1 MRRNIIRN
9 LAAMTAIA
17 AGCQISQANEGIKI
31 DYLGVNNT
39 LVRVEK
45 DARYILMPVQE
56 SIEDAT
62 VNVVVDGKID
72 RTIYVRL
79 AKNKVDYTVPL
90 DISKY
95 KGHDVVLNVVTSQS
109 RATVR
114 EAKDDACW
122 KHFALSDTFN
132 TDNREKYRP
141 AFHHSPLYGWM
152 NDPNGMVYKEGMWH
166 LYYQWNPFGSKW
178 QNMTWGHATS
188 KDLLHWE
195 HHNAAIEPNGFGSV
209 FSGSCATDPEN
220 TAGFGNDAI
229 VAMYTSA
236 SVSQVQSLAWST
248 DNGKT
253 FSIYPANPVITLD
266 SEARDPNMFKN
277 PYTGKWTLT
286 LAHALEHE
294 MLVYSSDNMCDWTL
308 ESSFGKGLGAQGGVW
323 ECPDLFELEV
333 EGTGEKKW
341 MLICNINPG
350 GPFGGSAAQ
359 YFIGDFDGRIFT
371 PDKDPKGNVPTK
383 WMDYG
388 KDHYATV
395 SWSDAPAGRRTV
407 IGWMSNW
414 QYAAEVPTQQFRSAN
429 TLPRDLSL
437 FRASDGQVYVKT
449 LPSPE
454 VSDLRGQL
462 LKKSSFK
469 TSRNVRTTA
478 LPTANDGICEIEI
491 EIESVKG
498 APVTLE
504 LSNIKKEKVIIT
516 YDPTAETVA
525 FDRRQSGIVDFSQDF
540 PAVTVAPTLSDS
552 KRVSMRLFVDRSSI
566 ELFDTAGKY
575 VMTNLVFPTEPY
587 TELSVSSDGKAKV
600 NMLKI
605 HQINPTTK

>member
-1 MRRNIIRN
+1 
-9 LAAMTAIA
+9 
-17 AGCQISQANEGIKI
+17 
-31 DYLGVNNT
+31 
-39 LVRVEK
+39 
-45 DARYILMPVQE
+45 
-56 SIEDAT
+56 
-62 VNVVVDGKID
+62 
-72 RTIYVRL
+72 
-79 AKNKVDYTVPL
+79 
-90 DISKY
+90 
-95 KGHDVVLNVVTSQS
+95 
-109 RATVR
+109 
-114 EAKDDACW
+114 
-122 KHFALSDTFN
+122 
-132 TDNREKYRP
+132 
-141 AFHHSPLYGWM
+141 
-152 NDPNGMVYKEGMWH
+152 
-166 LYYQWNPFGSKW
+166 
-178 QNMTWGHATS
+178 
-188 KDLLHWE
+188 
-195 HHNAAIEPNGFGSV
+195 
-209 FSGSCATDPEN
+209 
-220 TAGFGNDAI
+220 
-229 VAMYTSA
+229 
-236 SVSQVQSLAWST
+236 
-248 DNGKT
+248 
-253 FSIYPANPVITLD
+253 
-266 SEARDPNMFKN
+266 
-277 PYTGKWTLT
+277 
-286 LAHALEHE
+286 
-294 MLVYSSDNMCDWTL
+294 
-308 ESSFGKGLGAQGGVW
+308 
-323 ECPDLFELEV
+323 
-333 EGTGEKKW
+333 

-371 PDKDPKGNVPTK
+371 PDKDPEGNVPTK

-395 SWSDAPAGRRTV
+395 SWSDAPSGRRTV

-504 LSNIKKEKVIIT
+504 LSNKKKEKVIIT

-540 PAVTVAPTLSDS
+540 PAVTVAPTLSNS